1 MHYALAPRTFLFSHY
16 FYTGLRIATGIVGLT
31 FITYAIADLP
41 TAIAVAMGA
50 LCTSLMDM
58 PSPLRHKFNEML
70 AGVLL
75 CSAVTL
81 LISLCGPVQWLLMT
95 VLVL

>member
-16 FYTGLRIATGIVGLT
+16 FNTGLRIATGIIGLT
-31 FITYAIADLP
+31 FIAYLLADLP
-41 TAIAVAMGA
+41 TAVAVAMGA

-75 CSAVTL
+75 CSVVALVV
-81 LISLCGPVQWLLMT
+81 SLSSQVEWL
-95 VLVL
+95 